1 MQPRQI
7 SGQSFRS
14 NRRISSKNGQ
24 WGYYQWQSR
33 LRSTSVHQDEAG
45 SAVVEFTFL
54 GTLLLIPVVYLVLA
68 VGSLQGG
75 SFASVGAAD
84 QAAKVFATAESVEQG
99 HQRAAHAA
107 MLAVTDQGF
116 APSDFTMDIACT
128 DGACLEPGS
137 MVTVRVSIDVP
148 MPLIPTMPGL
158 DLTAATVDASATEIV
173 ERFG

>member
-1 MQPRQI
+1 MRPRQT
-7 SGQSFRS
+7 RS
-14 NRRISSKNGQ
+14 RPGLMNFVRCIRNP
-24 WGYYQWQSR
+24 WQSWPDWKRR
-33 LRSTSVHQDEAG
+33 LRPTAFHEEAG

-84 QAAKVFATAESVEQG
+84 QAAKVFAASESVDQG
-99 HQRAAHAA
+99 RQRAGQAA
-107 MLAVTDQGF
+107 MLAVTDHGF
-116 APSDFTMDIACT
+116 SRSDLTMDISCT
-128 DGACLEPGS
+128 DGTCLEPGS
-137 MVTVRVSIDVP
+137 MVTVRVSVDVP

-158 DLTAATVDASATEIV
+158 DLTAATVDARATEIV

>member
-1 MQPRQI
+1 M
-7 SGQSFRS
+7 
-14 NRRISSKNGQ
+14 
-24 WGYYQWQSR
+24 R
-33 LRSTSVHQDEAG
+33 LHQGEAG

-84 QAAKVFATAESVEQG
+84 QAAKVFAAADSVEEG
-99 HQRAAHAA
+99 RRRAAHAA

-116 APSDFTMDIACT
+116 SQSDFSMEIACT
-128 DGACLEPGS
+128 SGACLESGS